1 MRPNEMDV
9 GPIPEDP
16 HARLIHLSNA
26 FGRVLFDLARNP
38 ARERTRSMPEE
49 VQSQAQTLVDD
60 VLYAVVQLVDGVTS
74 PIGNDQ
80 LDLQFVLSA
89 RLRDKRTRQT
99 IELVEPGPNGE
110 GLCIGFADWVQGDF
124 GSLS

>member
-74 PIGNDQ
+74 PIGND
-80 LDLQFVLSA
+80 
-89 RLRDKRTRQT
+89 
-99 IELVEPGPNGE
+99 
-110 GLCIGFADWVQGDF
+110 
-124 GSLS
+124 